1 MSEMEIWTAEIER
14 IASEFNRRMS
24 IIMAVEWVAFGLSMV
39 ALAMLVGMEIM
50 NRRAKHGKHN
60 S

>member
-1 MSEMEIWTAEIER
+1 MDNMEVWTAEIER
-14 IASEFNRRMS
+14 IAEEFNRRMS

-39 ALAMLVGMEIM
+39 ALAMLVAIEVK
-50 NRRAKHGKHN
+50 NRRYANGKHH

>member
-1 MSEMEIWTAEIER
+1 MDNMEVWTAEIER
-14 IASEFNRRMS
+14 IAEEFNRRMS

-39 ALAMLVGMEIM
+39 AVALLVITEIK
-50 NRRAKHGKHN
+50 RRKWEHGKHH

>member
-14 IASEFNRRMS
+14 IADEFNRRMN

-39 ALAMLVGMEIM
+39 ALVMLVYIEVK
-50 NRRAKHGKHN
+50 NRRYVNGKHH

>member
-1 MSEMEIWTAEIER
+1 MTDMTIWTAEIER
-14 IASEFNRRMS
+14 IAEEFNRRMS

-39 ALAMLVGMEIM
+39 ALAMLVTIEVK
-50 NRRAKHGKHN
+50 NRRYVNGKHH

>member
-1 MSEMEIWTAEIER
+1 MEPFEQEILR
-14 IASEFNRRMS
+14 IAEEFNRKMT

-39 ALAMLVGMEIM
+39 ALALLVIM
-50 NRRAKHGKHN
+50 KMKERRNGKHGKRN